1 MWIRSQD
8 RKKLIDVKMINYWD
22 GTKYYEMGKRGHWI
36 TLSQYEEQD
45 ENVYFGK
52 YATEERCIE
61 IINEIQ
67 ENIETRIV
75 ADELMKSMIDTMT
88 DESDKEAY
96 TERLRKLSCVYV
108 MPEE

>member
-22 GTKYYEMGKRGHWI
+22 GTKFYEMEKRGHWI

-52 YATEERCIE
+52 YATEERALE
-61 IINEIQ
+61 VLDEIQ
-67 ENIETRIV
+67 EAIRKSTIALSVISGDGNGLDEIRLDKLADMIV
-75 ADELMKSMIDTMT
+75 
-88 DESDKEAY
+88 Y
-96 TERLRKLSCVYV
+96 N
-108 MPEE
+108 MPQE